1 MSSTENKYIR
11 LKEYG
16 SNIQKLV
23 DYLVT
28 ISDREKRTKQAYVL
42 IELMR
47 QIHPSMKEG
56 QDYTNK
62 LWDDLYIMSRFRLDV
77 DSPFPP
83 PSPEAIGKKPNPVPY
98 NTHHLQFRHYGR
110 NLEVMVEKAISLTN
124 EYERWAFA
132 SYIAKMMKSFYTAW
146 NKDNADD
153 STVLE
158 HLKIISKGGLN
169 TEIDRIRNE
178 GYLDIAPRDRYSSNA
193 GGSSGHHHSH
203 THSRPNNNYR
213 NNDRNDRSD
222 RSERGGQPNN
232 FQRRNNN
239 NNNNRNNPN
248 NHFNRNN
255 RKK

>member
-1 MSSTENKYIR
+1 MR

-28 ISDREKRTKQAYVL
+28 IQEREKRTKQAYVL

-47 QIHPSMKEG
+47 QIHPNMKEG

-62 LWDDLYIMSRFRLDV
+62 LWDDLYIMSGFRLDV

-83 PSPEAIGKKPNPVPY
+83 PSPEAIGKKPNRVPY
-98 NTHHLQFRHYGR
+98 NTHNLQFRHYGR

-153 STVLE
+153 STVWE
-158 HLKIISKGGLN
+158 HLRIISKGGLN
-169 TEIDRIRNE
+169 AEIERIKKE
-178 GYLDIAPRDRYSSNA
+178 GYLDIAPRDRYSSNT
-193 GGSSGHHHSH
+193 GGGNSGGGHHHSYSH
-203 THSRPNNNYR
+203 TPHNRPHR
-213 NNDRNDRSD
+213 NE
-222 RSERGGQPNN
+222 RSERPDRNERN
-232 FQRRNNN
+232 ERSSSFQRRNGPPS
-239 NNNNRNNPN
+239 NNRNNN
-248 NHFNRNN
+248 NSHFNRNN

>member
-1 MSSTENKYIR
+1 MSFPRSPKTKNIR

-28 ISDREKRTKQAYVL
+28 IEDREKRTKQAYVL

-47 QIHPSMKEG
+47 QIHPNMKEG

-62 LWDDLYIMSRFRLDV
+62 LWDDLYIMSGFRLDV

-83 PSPEAIGKKPNPVPY
+83 PSPEAIGKKPNGVPY
-98 NTHHLQFRHYGR
+98 ATHQLQFRHYGR
-110 NLEVMVEKAISLTN
+110 NLELMVQKAISLTN

-153 STVLE
+153 STVWE

-169 TEIDRIRNE
+169 AEIERIRKE
-178 GYLDIAPRDRYSSNA
+178 GYLDIAPRDRYSSTPGV
-193 GGSSGHHHSH
+193 GGGGNYQPQPSHHN
-203 THSRPNNNYR
+203 RPHHRNNN
-213 NNDRNDRSD
+213 NQ
-222 RSERGGQPNN
+222 GGGGN
-232 FQRRNNN
+232 FQRRSGGGGNN
-239 NNNNRNNPN
+239 NNNNRNN
-248 NHFNRNN
+248 HFNNRN

>member
-1 MSSTENKYIR
+1 M
-11 LKEYG
+11 KEYG

-83 PSPEAIGKKPNPVPY
+83 PSPEAIGKKPNSVPY
-98 NTHHLQFRHYGR
+98 NTHNLQFRHYGR
-110 NLEVMVEKAISLTN
+110 NLEVMVEKAVSLTN

-153 STVLE
+153 STVWE
-158 HLKIISKGGLN
+158 HLKIISKGGLDN
-169 TEIDRIRNE
+169 EIERIRNE
-178 GYLDIAPRDRYSSNA
+178 GYLDIAPRDRYSSSG
-193 GGSSGHHHSH
+193 GGSSSGGNHHSH
-203 THSRPNNNYR
+203 SHSRPNNNYR
-213 NNDRNDRSD
+213 NNDRNNDRH
-222 RSERGGQPNN
+222 ERGERSGQPNN

-239 NNNNRNNPN
+239 NNNNSNNRNNPN

>member
-1 MSSTENKYIR
+1 M
-11 LKEYG
+11 KEYG

-83 PSPEAIGKKPNPVPY
+83 PSPEAIGKKPNSVPY
-98 NTHHLQFRHYGR
+98 NTHNLQFRHYGR
-110 NLEVMVEKAISLTN
+110 NLEVMVEKAVSLTN

-153 STVLE
+153 STVWE

-169 TEIDRIRNE
+169 NEIERIRNE
-178 GYLDIAPRDRYSSNA
+178 GYLDIAPRDRYSSNNSG
-193 GGSSGHHHSH
+193 GGSGSGGHHHSH
-203 THSRPNNNYR
+203 SHSRPNNNYR
-213 NNDRNDRSD
+213 NNDRNNDRH
-222 RSERGGQPNN
+222 ERGERSGQPNN

-239 NNNNRNNPN
+239 NNNNSNNRNNPN